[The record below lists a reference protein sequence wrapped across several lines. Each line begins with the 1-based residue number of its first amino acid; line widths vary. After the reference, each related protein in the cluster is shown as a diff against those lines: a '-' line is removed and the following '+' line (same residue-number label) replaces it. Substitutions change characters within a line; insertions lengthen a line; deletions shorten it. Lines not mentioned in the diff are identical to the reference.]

1 MDIILLLATILLMS
15 VDGVLSKT
23 FNKKT
28 NNRGAFLFCGIS
40 CTTGC
45 LYFFITGG
53 CKLDLNMAILPYVL
67 AFAAAYAIT
76 IVCSFMAVRTGPLSL
91 SALAL
96 AYSAVIPTLFGLFYY
111 REESSVLFFIG
122 IAMMVTSIFLVTK
135 AKDDKKISLKWAIFA
150 LATFLFNGTCSTVQ
164 TLQQK
169 VFFGEYKNELMVLS
183 LGIAAVTIFCIALWQ
198 ERKDLS
204 ACIKNGLVLG
214 VAKGSFNGMMNF
226 LVMVLA
232 LRMASSLLFPIL
244 SVGTI
249 LASSAF
255 SVLIYKEK
263 LSRQQY
269 IGLAVGL
276 AAIVLLNL

>member
-1 MDIILLLATILLMS
+1 MDILLLLATITLQSL
-15 VDGVLSKT
+15 DGVLGKI

-67 AFAAAYAIT
+67 AFSAAYAIT

-111 REESSVLFFIG
+111 QEESNILFFIG
-122 IAMMVTSIFLVTK
+122 IAMMAVSIFLVTK

-169 VFFGEYKNELMVLS
+169 VFLGAYKNELMVLS
-183 LGIAAVTIFCIALWQ
+183 LGMAAVAIFGIALWQ
-198 ERKDLS
+198 ERKDFG
-204 ACIKNGLVLG
+204 ACIKTGVPLG
-214 VAKGSFNGMMNF
+214 IAKGAFNGVMNF

-232 LRMASSLLFPIL
+232 LRMASSLLFPII

-249 LASSAF
+249 LVSSAF
-255 SVLIYKEK
+255 SVLLYKEK

-269 IGLAVGL
+269 IGLAIGL
-276 AAIVLLNL
+276 GAIVLLNL